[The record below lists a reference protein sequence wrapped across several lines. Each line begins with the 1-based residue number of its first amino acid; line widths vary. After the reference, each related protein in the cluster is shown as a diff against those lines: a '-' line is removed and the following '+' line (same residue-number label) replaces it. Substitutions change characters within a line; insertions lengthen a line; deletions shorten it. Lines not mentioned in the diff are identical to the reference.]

1 MTRAGK
7 KRASCADDFAG
18 EACVAG
24 TTLAS
29 AITRNAVSTY
39 TVPAAWIRSATGTF
53 LFASA
58 AVEAGYAQF
67 ACRTSPVPCA
77 NRLRT
82 VDADHDVATVRASS
96 IAIADTIGSLWTR
109 ETAIRPSET
118 VVAATDASS
127 GLGVVAGTS
136 F

>member
-7 KRASCADDFAG
+7 QCASCADDFAG

-58 AVEAGYAQF
+58 TVEPGDAQF

-77 NRLRT
+77 NRLGT
-82 VDADHDVATVRASS
+82 VYADHDVATVRACSV
-96 IAIADTIGSLWTR
+96 AVADTIGGLWTR
-109 ETAIRPSET
+109 ETAIRATET
-118 VVAATDASS
+118 VVAVANASS
-127 GLGVVAGTS
+127 RLGVVAGTA